1 MQCSAAH
8 LSKQGEDHFAHADGH
23 QTYRAQPFQYSD
35 IKAILVL
42 SVLPFLCRA
51 DFLQNLAFQ
60 LDIFIPV
67 WQEKEDFAE
76 RWLGSSPFSA
86 NTLQECVTPLD
97 KCNKILHRHGRFQII
112 ISWEVTWNMQS
123 YKSPINISLVQI
135 FFGVTE

>member
-1 MQCSAAH
+1 MQFSAAH
-8 LSKQGEDHFAHADGH
+8 LSKHREDHFAHADGH
-23 QTYRAQPFQYSD
+23 QTYRAQPFQDSD

-76 RWLGSSPFSA
+76 R
-86 NTLQECVTPLD
+86 
-97 KCNKILHRHGRFQII
+97 
-112 ISWEVTWNMQS
+112 
-123 YKSPINISLVQI
+123 
-135 FFGVTE
+135 